1 MELASSYNY
10 SSPNRDMWTESLI
23 GTPAWPAATS
33 GKRADMLSSGH
44 GTPWKK
50 KHIRMESEFPKLTC
64 PLTATN
70 HIESHAVALVQY
82 RTRNELGIAALNL
95 HRPELVLFQF
105 TDNQTFSNT
114 MRLLNFFD
122 PQEIILPH
130 SCGTNY

>member
-1 MELASSYNY
+1 M
-10 SSPNRDMWTESLI
+10 
-23 GTPAWPAATS
+23 
-33 GKRADMLSSGH
+33 
-44 GTPWKK
+44 
-50 KHIRMESEFPKLTC
+50 RMEAEFPKLAC

-70 HIESHAVALVQY
+70 HTESHAVALVQY

-130 SCGTNY
+130 SCGTGSLFIIFLIKNEKRNIHNKFILS